1 MMTPAALVFVV
12 CRALADQG
20 PLDVNG
26 FPIDGVKLD
35 YATCR
40 NEIVQIYDRT
50 EGRSTPQTPDL
61 SHPNVCSRMSM
72 METPNWEK
80 KHPGWYVRRVKCP
93 RPDGTF
99 PGDLDV

>member
-1 MMTPAALVFVV
+1 
-12 CRALADQG
+12 
-20 PLDVNG
+20 
-26 FPIDGVKLD
+26 
-35 YATCR
+35 
-40 NEIVQIYDRT
+40 VQIYDRT
-50 EGRSTPQTPDL
+50 EGQSTPQNPDL

-72 METPNWEK
+72 METPNWEQ